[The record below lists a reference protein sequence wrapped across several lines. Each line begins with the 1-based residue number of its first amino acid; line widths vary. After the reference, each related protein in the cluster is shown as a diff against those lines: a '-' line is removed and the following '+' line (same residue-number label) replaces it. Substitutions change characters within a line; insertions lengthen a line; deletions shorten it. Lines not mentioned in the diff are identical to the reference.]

1 MNCGSDTLNFWK
13 FVILMG
19 LHIFQLE
26 EKEKKDQ
33 EEAERQRL
41 EELQNKTPEV
51 TITVVNTP
59 GSHGVSS
66 NLKSNTSSSS
76 TSGKGNKNSKK
87 QDSGLVEQGNYS
99 KTKGVGVPV
108 ENTTTQVNSSTLQ
121 QPPQM
126 VTIKRVMEANGSEP
140 TVTITLKGATPD
152 KDQVLF
158 TLVNGQGDYR
168 TSNKFIFILTII
180 LIVSLE
186 IDSVGYQYKIKI
198 SKFY

>member
-1 MNCGSDTLNFWK
+1 M
-13 FVILMG
+13 
-19 LHIFQLE
+19 E

-59 GSHGVSS
+59 GSHGITSNPSPLSS
-66 NLKSNTSSSS
+66 QSN
-76 TSGKGNKNSKK
+76 SGKGNKNSKK
-87 QDSGLVEQGNYS
+87 PDSGLVEQGS
-99 KTKGVGVPV
+99 DGKAKGVRVPG
-108 ENTTTQVNSSTLQ
+108 ENAPTQATSSASQ

-126 VTIKRVMEANGSEP
+126 VTIKRVMEANGAEP

-152 KDQVLF
+152 KDKVLF

-168 TSNKFIFILTII
+168 TSNKFILTLTTVVII
-180 LIVSLE
+180 YAID
-186 IDSVGYQYKIKI
+186 IDSAGYWYET
-198 SKFY
+198 KF

>member
-1 MNCGSDTLNFWK
+1 MF
-13 FVILMG
+13 
-19 LHIFQLE
+19 FQLE

-66 NLKSNTSSSS
+66 NLKSNTSVSSRS
-76 TSGKGNKNSKK
+76 TSGKGNKNAKK
-87 QDSGLVEQGNYS
+87 PDSRLVEQGNYS
-99 KTKGVGVPV
+99 KAKGVGVPGDDA
-108 ENTTTQVNSSTLQ
+108 TTQVTSTLQ

-152 KDQVLF
+152 KDKVLF

-168 TSNKFIFILTII
+168 TSNKFVVILIVII
-180 LIVSLE
+180 LIVSLK
-186 IDSVGYQYKIKI
+186 IDC
-198 SKFY
+198 

>member
-1 MNCGSDTLNFWK
+1 
-13 FVILMG
+13 
-19 LHIFQLE
+19 LE

-66 NLKSNTSSSS
+66 NHKSNASSSS
-76 TSGKGNKNSKK
+76 TPGKGNKNSKK
-87 QDSGLVEQGNYS
+87 QDSGLVERGNYS
-99 KTKGVGVPV
+99 KAKSVGVTGK
-108 ENTTTQVNSSTLQ
+108 NATTQVNSSTMEE
-121 QPPQM
+121 PPQM

-152 KDQVLF
+152 KDKVLF

-168 TSNKFIFILTII
+168 TSNKFIFILTVTV
-180 LIVSLE
+180 LIVTLE
-186 IDSVGYQYKIKI
+186 INGVGYHYKIKI
-198 SKFY
+198 SKLY